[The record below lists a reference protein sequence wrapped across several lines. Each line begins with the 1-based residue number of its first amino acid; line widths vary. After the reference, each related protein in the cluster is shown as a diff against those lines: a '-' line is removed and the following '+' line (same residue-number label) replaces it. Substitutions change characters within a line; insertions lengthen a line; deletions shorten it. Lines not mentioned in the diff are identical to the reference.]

1 MKKIITT
8 AWDVMIVLYSCV
20 LAINWTPGPLNS
32 NLIKADNPVPIN
44 PAKTEKIKYIN
55 PISLALV
62 EFNHLSMYSP
72 QLLILDMFVFM
83 LVKFCFILIVFFF
96 ISFDY

>member
-20 LAINWTPGPLNS
+20 LAINCTPGPLNS
-32 NLIKADNPVPIN
+32 NLIKADNAVPIN

-62 EFNHLSMYSP
+62 EFNHLSMYRP
-72 QLLILDMFVFM
+72 QLLTLDKLMFMFVR
-83 LVKFCFILIVFFF
+83 FCFIFIIVFFLML
-96 ISFDY
+96 

>member
-20 LAINWTPGPLNS
+20 LAINCTPGPLNS
-32 NLIKADNPVPIN
+32 NLIKADNAVPIN

-62 EFNHLSMYSP
+62 EFNHLSMYRP
-72 QLLILDMFVFM
+72 QLLMFMF
-83 LVKFCFILIVFFF
+83 VKFCCFIFIVFFLML
-96 ISFDY
+96 